1 MRTRLPTDQPRSAFS
16 LIELLVVIAII
27 GIIGAFAV
35 PAAGELLKG
44 SSITQ
49 AANLLTDQT
58 AAARQ
63 QSLTRNRSIEV
74 RFYRFGDPEQPG
86 ESATNPSTGYFRAL
100 QYFEIADGGLPNPT
114 GRYVRFPNS
123 VIMSSEATLSSV
135 FNDTANHP
143 ITTPST
149 NDPDLP
155 RGVGKNYSYIAF
167 RFQPDGTT
175 NLSATG
181 GPSNGLWYITSVLLK
196 DATRAKNGIG
206 DNSNQVHN
214 FFTWMIDPVSGA
226 TKVLRPG
233 VK

>member
-1 MRTRLPTDQPRSAFS
+1 MTMKNRRPSDKSKSAFS

-35 PAAGELLKG
+35 PAAGQLLKG
-44 SSITQ
+44 SSLTQ

-63 QSLTRNRSIEV
+63 QALTRSRSIEV
-74 RFYRFGDPEQPG
+74 RFYSFQDPEQPG
-86 ESATNPSTGYFRAL
+86 ETTPYFRAL
-100 QYFEIADGGLPNPT
+100 QYFEIAEGGIPNPT

-123 VIMSSEATLSSV
+123 VIMNSDAALSSV
-135 FNDTANHP
+135 LSG
-143 ITTPST
+143 IPSNPGS

-155 RGVGKNYSYIAF
+155 RGVGRNYKYISF
-167 RFQPDGTT
+167 RFQPDGATS
-175 NLSATG
+175 LSATG
-181 GPSNGLWYITSVLLK
+181 GPSSGLWFITCHLLN
-196 DATRAKNGIG
+196 DLGRATGGKPPP
-206 DNSNQVHN
+206 N

>member
-1 MRTRLPTDQPRSAFS
+1 MRTRVPTDRSQSAFS

-35 PAAGELLKG
+35 PAVGQLLKG
-44 SSITQ
+44 SALTQ
-49 AANLLTDQT
+49 AANVLSDQT

-63 QSLTRNRSIEV
+63 QALTRNRSIEV
-74 RFYRFGDPEQPG
+74 RFYRFTDPEQPG
-86 ESATNPSTGYFRAL
+86 ETAKFYRAL
-100 QYFEIADGGLPNPT
+100 QYFEIADGGIPNPT

-123 VIMSSEATLSSV
+123 VIMSSDTALSSV
-135 FNDTANHP
+135 LNDTANHP
-143 ITTPST
+143 VTTPT
-149 NDPDLP
+149 PNDPDLP
-155 RGVGKNYSYIAF
+155 RGVGRKYEYVAF

-181 GPSNGLWYITSVLLK
+181 GPSSGLWFITCHLQTDTGK
-196 DATRAKNGIG
+196 AKGGNPPP
-206 DNSNQVHN
+206 N
-214 FFTWMIDPVSGA
+214 FFTWMVDPVSGA

>member
-1 MRTRLPTDQPRSAFS
+1 MRTRVPTDRPNRAFS

-35 PAAGELLKG
+35 PAVGQLLKG
-44 SSITQ
+44 SAITQ
-49 AANLLTDQT
+49 AANILSDQT

-63 QSLTRNRSIEV
+63 QALTRNRSIEV
-74 RFYRFGDPEQPG
+74 RFYRFTDPEQPG
-86 ESATNPSTGYFRAL
+86 ETAKFYRAL
-100 QYFEIADGGLPNPT
+100 QYFEIADGGIPNPT

-123 VIMSSEATLSSV
+123 VIMSSDTALSSV
-135 FNDTANHP
+135 LNDTANHP
-143 ITTPST
+143 VTKPTP

-155 RGVGKNYSYIAF
+155 RGVGRNYEYVAF

-181 GPSNGLWYITSVLLK
+181 GPSNGLWFITCHLQTDTGK
-196 DATRAKNGIG
+196 ATGGKPPP
-206 DNSNQVHN
+206 N
-214 FFTWMIDPVSGA
+214 FFTWMVDPVSGA

>member
-1 MRTRLPTDQPRSAFS
+1 MTMRTRLPNDRSKSAFS

-35 PAAGELLKG
+35 PAAGQLLKG

-58 AAARQ
+58 ASARQ
-63 QSLTRNRSIEV
+63 QALTRNRSIEV
-74 RFYRFGDPEQPG
+74 RFYSFTDPEQPG
-86 ESATNPSTGYFRAL
+86 ETTPYYRAL
-100 QYFEIADGGLPNPT
+100 QYFEIAEGGIPNPT

-123 VIMSSEATLSSV
+123 VIMSSESTLSSV
-135 FNDTANHP
+135 PNNPASPVVTKLDK
-143 ITTPST
+143 

-155 RGVGKNYSYIAF
+155 RGVGRNYTYVAF
-167 RFQPDGTT
+167 RFTPDGAT
-175 NLSATG
+175 NLSPTG
-181 GPSNGLWYITSVLLK
+181 GPSNGLWFITCHLLN
-196 DATRAKNGIG
+196 DAERAKNGIG
-206 DNSNQVHN
+206 NNPNQVHN
-214 FFTWMIDPVSGA
+214 FFTWMIDPVSGS